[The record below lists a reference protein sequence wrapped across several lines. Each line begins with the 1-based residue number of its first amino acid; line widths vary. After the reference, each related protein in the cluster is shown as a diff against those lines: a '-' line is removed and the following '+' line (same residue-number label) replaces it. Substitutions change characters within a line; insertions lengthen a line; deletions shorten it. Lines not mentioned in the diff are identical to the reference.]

1 MIRSITVIGGG
12 GTGHTAAAFLT
23 SKGFRVALCDS
34 GNFQREM
41 DDVNEQGGILL
52 RGRSG
57 VVGFF
62 TPALAT
68 TDHACALKD
77 AERILVCVPATRHE
91 EAAMAIAPHLR
102 PGQHILLSPGNLGSF
117 IFRRVFDEAGI
128 DPAANIIAE
137 LEGNLCPCRLSAKA
151 EATVG
156 LPIRTKKVAALPG
169 SRTEEFIAF
178 CEGVL
183 EFVPNKNVF
192 EGALLSDNYV
202 LHIGTS
208 LLSAATIEAMGEDFV
223 LFQHG
228 LSDAA
233 IHCVEAIRQ
242 ERIRLLAAFG
252 LTERDSATEFFEE
265 LRDWRNHPEYD
276 VFRTLAGP
284 DSLTHR
290 YVAEDCYACA
300 SLALSC
306 ARRLGVAMPTLESI
320 MTLADAVN
328 QRDYLSEG
336 RTLENLGFGQGRSM
350 DEIVAAIS

>member
-1 MIRSITVIGGG
+1 M
-12 GTGHTAAAFLT
+12 
-23 SKGFRVALCDS
+23 
-34 GNFQREM
+34 
-41 DDVNEQGGILL
+41 
-52 RGRSG
+52 
-57 VVGFF
+57 
-62 TPALAT
+62 
-68 TDHACALKD
+68 
-77 AERILVCVPATRHE
+77 
-91 EAAMAIAPHLR
+91 
-102 PGQHILLSPGNLGSF
+102 
-117 IFRRVFDEAGI
+117 
-128 DPAANIIAE
+128 
-137 LEGNLCPCRLSAKA
+137 
-151 EATVG
+151 
-156 LPIRTKKVAALPG
+156 
-169 SRTEEFIAF
+169 
-178 CEGVL
+178 
-183 EFVPNKNVF
+183 
-192 EGALLSDNYV
+192 

-306 ARRLGVAMPTLESI
+306 ARRVGVAMPTLESI
-320 MTLADAVN
+320 MTLAGAVN